1 MSDETPTPEATV
13 NPFAALDDAA
23 LLAKYGE
30 IGKRGA
36 ELAAIDS
43 LSAEQGAELTGL
55 VSDSAL
61 AKAEIAAR
69 NARNEELSAQ
79 RAAFASVE
87 DATITP
93 SAPLAAPETS
103 AQAATAPAPVAVPSV
118 SEMAAQAPVIIP
130 TEVVKAGEGDK
141 ITVRASTTAAGLLG
155 LRSSDVLTDGQD
167 VAVALIKNAESF
179 GLKGA
184 PGTRQ
189 TIAQFHR
196 DRGEAFT
203 VRTENVSETNAVIRA
218 ARDEKKQFAGSN
230 LAQTW
235 LKSIEEG
242 ASLTAAAGW
251 CAPSQNDYTLCRNWD
266 APVGLIDLP
275 TVTVTR
281 GGINYT
287 DEPDFPTIYANA
299 VAAGGGSNFL
309 TEAQVIADTVK
320 TCSEIPCPTF
330 ENRRLDVMALCIR
343 VSFLQAAGYPEVV
356 AAWDAGLRAAHEAEM
371 NRLIIADIIARAGAA
386 TVLTGP
392 AVGDDSFTSSL
403 LAGVELAAEDI
414 RYRFHMNWNST
425 VEIILPHWVLPQ
437 MRADISRRSG
447 WNGLGISDA
456 EIAQWFAVRNVRVQF
471 VRGWQDGLITG
482 GALNPAYPG
491 GDAATPFMTALP
503 TAAIQFLAF
512 PAGSVAVARQDVVTL
527 TNVYDAASLAT
538 NEFTALFAEEGFA
551 PIYPCPGQR
560 LYTLPTACVAGP
572 TGASTTGCT
581 APPVPA

>member
-1 MSDETPTPEATV
+1 MSEEIKPTEPQA
-13 NPFAALDDAA
+13 FDASALDDAA
-23 LLAKYGE
+23 LTAEYSR
-30 IGKRGA
+30 IRSRG
-36 ELAAIDS
+36 
-43 LSAEQGAELTGL
+43 Q
-55 VSDSAL
+55 
-61 AKAEIAAR
+61 
-69 NARNEELSAQ
+69 ELSAATDLDAAGATELSELAGRATVVQAEITARQDRQNELASQ
-79 RAAFASVE
+79 REAFASLPE
-87 DATITP
+87 LTITP
-93 SAPLAAPETS
+93 SAPLAAPET
-103 AQAATAPAPVAVPSV
+103 AAAAPVAPAVAAAVPSV
-118 SEMAAQAPVIIP
+118 AEMAVQAPVVVP
-130 TEVVKAGEGDK
+130 TKVEKTSDRVEA
-141 ITVRASTTAAGLLG
+141 RMSQTAAGLLG
-155 LRSSDVLTDGQD
+155 LKPGDVYAGGDDIAL
-167 VAVALIKNAESF
+167 ALIKNAQSF
-179 GLKGA
+179 GMKGA

-189 TIAQFHR
+189 TMAQFHR
-196 DRGEAFT
+196 DRGAELT
-203 VRTENVSETNAVIRA
+203 ITGDNVNENNAIIRH
-218 ARDEKKQFAGSN
+218 ARNEKRLSGGN

-235 LKSIEEG
+235 AKSVQSEG
-242 ASLTAAAGW
+242 GSLTAAAGW

-299 VAAGGGSNFL
+299 IAAGGGSNFL

-386 TVLTGP
+386 TVLTDVDAGTTTD
-392 AVGDDSFTSSL
+392 GFTSAL

-414 RYRFHMNWNST
+414 RYRFHMAWNAT
-425 VEIILPHWVLPQ
+425 VEIVLPHWVIPQ
-437 MRADISRRSG
+437 IRADISRRSG
-447 WNGLGISDA
+447 WNGLNTTDA
-456 EIAQWFAVRNVRVQF
+456 EIAQWFATRNVRPQF

-482 GALNPAYPG
+482 GALDPTFPG
-491 GDAATPFMTALP
+491 GDATAPFMTALP
-503 TAAIQFLAF
+503 QSVNFLAF

-560 LYTLPTACVAGP
+560 LYTVAGCP
-572 TGASTTGCT
+572 GGVAGANSIDCVVAGT
-581 APPVPA
+581 